1 LDIPCFIADPYR
13 VHVMVEN
20 TGMVDTAGLCF
31 CFDCAPVRQQGQKI
45 ITLKIKHHGHFK
57 VFR

>member
-1 LDIPCFIADPYR
+1 LDIPCFVADPYR

-31 CFDCAPVRQQGQKI
+31 CFDCAPFRQQGQKI
-45 ITLKIKHHGHFK
+45 SSNNFK
-57 VFR
+57 KRRT